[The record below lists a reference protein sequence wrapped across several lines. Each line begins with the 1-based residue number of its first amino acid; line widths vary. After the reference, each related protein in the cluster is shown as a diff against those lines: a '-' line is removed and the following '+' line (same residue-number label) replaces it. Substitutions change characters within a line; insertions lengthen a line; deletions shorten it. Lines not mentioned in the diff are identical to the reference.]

1 MHSIIYNVLWSLL
14 HHVFYLDH
22 VPSTGN
28 LLTKC
33 ISTFLFLYLHFIMQW
48 SKAVV
53 ASGALHLP
61 SVSQGSPRCSG
72 DVCRFRTVA
81 WCSDILSP
89 PTLAANVPI
98 SGLLRRGGSTG
109 GGEHRR
115 TRDTGERDRARV

>member
-1 MHSIIYNVLWSLL
+1 
-14 HHVFYLDH
+14 
-22 VPSTGN
+22 
-28 LLTKC
+28 
-33 ISTFLFLYLHFIMQW
+33 MQW
-48 SKAVV
+48 SKEVV

-61 SVSQGSPRCSG
+61 SVSQGSPHCSG
-72 DVCRFRTVA
+72 DVCRFLTVA

-115 TRDTGERDRARV
+115 TRDTGEGDRACV